1 MILFPAHLG
10 HILVPSFVGFPSDI
24 AGVRGLSTKIFVP
37 YLGALGH
44 VIGFTS
50 GFNDASIVG
59 IPSKNISIAWEFPCL

>member
-24 AGVRGLSTKIFVP
+24 AGVRGPSTKIFVL

-44 VIGFTS
+44 DRIHFR
-50 GFNDASIVG
+50 
-59 IPSKNISIAWEFPCL
+59 IP

>member
-24 AGVRGLSTKIFVP
+24 AGVRGPSTKNFGP

-44 VIGFTS
+44 DWIHFR
-50 GFNDASIVG
+50 
-59 IPSKNISIAWEFPCL
+59 IP